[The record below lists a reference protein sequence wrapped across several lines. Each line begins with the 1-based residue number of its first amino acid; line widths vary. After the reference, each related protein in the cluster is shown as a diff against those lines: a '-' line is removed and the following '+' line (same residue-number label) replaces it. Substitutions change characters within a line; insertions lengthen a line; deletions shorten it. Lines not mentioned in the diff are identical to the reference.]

1 MNIFKNYQLWLYI
14 VSVLTLNGLFLQNAQ
29 AKVWAN
35 AYLNFEIPDR
45 WKCVLEQTEWVC
57 RSEDTKESKEAVII
71 LTAKEADSTTDTFP
85 KYEDHLSK
93 PITVPLRGGGSEL
106 SKVYK
111 KPEYIQIQSQR
122 WLDGFHLG
130 SEVPNYFTRYL
141 ATIKESIAVLIT
153 FSAHKDEYAKYSSDF
168 TKAIQSLRVIASKSL
183 TSAGGGGGA
192 GTGMRAQNDPLF
204 GPGQA
209 LLPPEPLP
217 NEMPTKQKS
226 KGLLF
231 GLIAV
236 LAALIGFIV
245 MKVRKK

>member
-14 VSVLTLNGLFLQNAQ
+14 VSVFLLNGLFCQNVQ

-71 LTAKEADSTTDTFP
+71 LTAKEADPTTDSFP
-85 KYEDHLSK
+85 KYEAHLSN
-93 PITVPLRGGGSEL
+93 PITVPLRSGGTEL

-111 KPEYIQIQSQR
+111 KPEYIQIQAQR

-130 SEVPNYFTRYL
+130 SEVPHYFTRYL
-141 ATIKESIAVLIT
+141 ATIKESIAVLVT

-183 TSAGGGGGA
+183 IAAGGGPG
-192 GTGMRAQNDPLF
+192 GTGMRSQNDPLF
-204 GPGQA
+204 GPGQS
-209 LLPPEPLP
+209 LLPPEPGP
-217 NEMPTKQKS
+217 NELPPKK
-226 KGLLF
+226 KGGGLWIGLL
-231 GLIAV
+231 LILLAV
-236 LAALIGFIV
+236 GAYIFI
-245 MKVRKK
+245 KAKKR

>member
-1 MNIFKNYQLWLYI
+1 MNIFKNHQLWLYI
-14 VSVLTLNGLFLQNAQ
+14 VSVFILNGLFLQKAQ

-57 RSEDTKESKEAVII
+57 RSEDNKESKEAVII
-71 LTAKEADSTTDTFP
+71 LTAKEADGTTDTFP

-93 PITVPLRGGGSEL
+93 PITVPLRGGGTEF

-183 TSAGGGGGA
+183 TASGGSGGGA
-192 GTGMRAQNDPLF
+192 GMRSANDPLF

-209 LLPPEPLP
+209 LLPPEPVPGELP
-217 NEMPTKQKS
+217 VKQKN
-226 KGLLF
+226 KNLLY
-231 GLIAV
+231 GLIAI
-236 LAALIGFIV
+236 LAALVGYII
-245 MKVRKK
+245 MKARKK

>member
-1 MNIFKNYQLWLYI
+1 MNICKNYQLWLYI
-14 VSVLTLNGLFLQNAQ
+14 VSVFLFNGLFPQTAQ

-57 RSEDTKESKEAVII
+57 RSEDTKESREAVII
-71 LTAKEADSTTDTFP
+71 LTAKEADSVMDTFQ
-85 KYEDHLSK
+85 KYEEHLSK
-93 PITVPLRGGGSEL
+93 PITVPLRSGGTEL

-122 WLDGFHLG
+122 WIDGFHLG

-141 ATIKESIAVLIT
+141 ATIKESIAVLVT

-183 TSAGGGGGA
+183 SASGGGNGA
-192 GTGMRAQNDPLF
+192 GFRTQNDPLF

-209 LLPPEPLP
+209 LLPPEPTP
-217 NEMPTKQKS
+217 NELPRKQG
-226 KGLLF
+226 KGGLWT
-231 GLIAV
+231 GLILI
-236 LAALIGFIV
+236 LAAVGAYIFLK
-245 MKVRKK
+245 MRKR